1 MGESRRWRLFRLSV
15 KENSS
20 HYQKLRPPV
29 LADGSYDVS
38 GVVAVIAAIGLGRL
52 IAFPVAGPLSD
63 RLGRR
68 QPAHPHRR
76 LPHRQGLADRGY
88 PLPHRQMPSG
98 RGGPALRHGGGRS
111 AAEEPVARRRYPG
124 YRLHAPCPADP
135 RQCSPCHRGRPGSRI
150 ADLTLRGHGASPAE
164 NAPGLPEIR

>member
-1 MGESRRWRLFRLSV
+1 MGESRRWRLFRLNV
-15 KENSS
+15 KGNSS

-68 QPAHPHRR
+68 QPAHPLPHQRLRRGGGPPEHCRPRPARQGPERPAGDPGALHR
-76 LPHRQGLADRGY
+76 LPAGLRAQYACRKAHHLRRQPLRGPAPSGPSAPSSSNAVRQGWTC
-88 PLPHRQMPSG
+88 
-98 RGGPALRHGGGRS
+98 
-111 AAEEPVARRRYPG
+111 AAARRRTK
-124 YRLHAPCPADP
+124 RC
-135 RQCSPCHRGRPGSRI
+135 
-150 ADLTLRGHGASPAE
+150 
-164 NAPGLPEIR
+164 